1 MLDVEIFNMVEKVLP
16 EGFVLRQVRSLKKN
30 FNPNKD
36 RDFEKALWV
45 AIFLYALEKENLAV
59 EFLEAF
65 VDDIGEEHKG
75 YQLGNKLTALSTLA
89 YMLRQCGLNAEAE
102 IRIKKYI
109 SLVEYLS
116 AGDCDWFYDRA
127 KGIVDLYHENEQLA
141 LLVTTDNTTKY
152 DNLGHCWQIR
162 RVLDY
167 FSVVE
172 YLDRDGQRE
181 TLSAFEEILQVER
194 VRLANTLLDRA

>member
-1 MLDVEIFNMVEKVLP
+1 MISSELFTKLETVLP
-16 EGFVLRQVRSLKKN
+16 KGYALRQVLSLKKK
-30 FNPNKD
+30 FAPNKD
-36 RDFEKALWV
+36 TNFEKALWV
-45 AIFLYALEKENLAV
+45 AICLYALEKENLAV

-75 YQLGNKLTALSTLA
+75 YQLGNKLTALATLA
-89 YMLRQCGLNAEAE
+89 YMLRHSGLNAEAE

-116 AGDCDWFYDRA
+116 AGDYDWFYDRA

-152 DNLGHCWQIR
+152 DILGHCWQIR

-167 FSVVE
+167 LSVVE
-172 YLDRDGQRE
+172 YLDSDGQRE
-181 TLSAFEEILQVER
+181 TLSAFDDILQVER
-194 VRLANTLLDRA
+194 VRLANALLNRA